1 MHPDYDRF
9 LKEFYN
15 YDRNKNQYEYCK
27 NETHYDT
34 DISKY
39 SIEEIVNDFFDNLY
53 RGTGIRR
60 RRPDIPRQKA
70 GCL

>member
-15 YDRNKNQYEYCK
+15 YDRNKNQYKYCK
-27 NETHYDT
+27 NEVHYDT

-39 SIEEIVNDFFDNLY
+39 SIEEIVNDFFDNL
-53 RGTGIRR
+53 
-60 RRPDIPRQKA
+60 
-70 GCL
+70 

>member
-27 NETHYDT
+27 NEVHYDT

-39 SIEEIVNDFFDNLY
+39 SIEEIINDFFDNL
-53 RGTGIRR
+53 
-60 RRPDIPRQKA
+60 
-70 GCL
+70 